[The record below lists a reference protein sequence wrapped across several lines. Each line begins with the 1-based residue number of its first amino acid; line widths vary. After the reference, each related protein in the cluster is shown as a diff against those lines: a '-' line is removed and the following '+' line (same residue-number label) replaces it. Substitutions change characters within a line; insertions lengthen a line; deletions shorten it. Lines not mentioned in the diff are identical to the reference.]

1 MRSSMRELITETH
14 AARSISTQGRKLTV
28 PPLNRSDLGVV
39 EVSFRSSVPKVKLA
53 LTVARSE

>member
-1 MRSSMRELITETH
+1 MRKLITETH